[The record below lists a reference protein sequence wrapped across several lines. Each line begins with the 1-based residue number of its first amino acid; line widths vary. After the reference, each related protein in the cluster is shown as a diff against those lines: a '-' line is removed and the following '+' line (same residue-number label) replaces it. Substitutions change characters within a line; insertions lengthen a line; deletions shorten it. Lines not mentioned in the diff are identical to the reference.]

1 MRKFVCLILSALL
14 SLPVGASAEWYVR
27 VVARGDGP
35 AAQAEKIRV
44 REAVLSAC
52 PRDPEALFDALP
64 RILAA
69 ARRIAPDADVTVRPW
84 APEGRDCC
92 PTLYVTLGK
101 GQGRNWWGVLY
112 EDALNLAAEDPSADG
127 EVVFVWPVVDWVL
140 AVLGF

>member
-27 VVARGDGP
+27 VMARGDGP

-52 PRDPEALFDALP
+52 PRDPAALFDALP

-84 APEGRDCC
+84 APEGKAQR
-92 PTLYVTLGK
+92 PTLYVALGEGK
-101 GQGRNWWGVLY
+101 GRNWWGVLY
-112 EDALNLAAEDPSADG
+112 EDALFLAAEDATEDG
-127 EVVFVWPVVDWVL
+127 EVVFVWPAVDWVL